1 MPASVAVQRLNA
13 QLSRARIAKWDFEE
27 ATSYLLALRGRR
39 LTVIRRALLTSAIV
53 AYSRPFTQNETD
65 SNSNAT
71 PQLSVNIKAILSA
84 KQLELHEL
92 LITLRHKALAH
103 SSYAFKP
110 VGRVKGS
117 KRGFLLSGRPFDV
130 LSQPLDHKE
139 LITMC
144 AKLEAHCE
152 NKMFS
157 LNRQI
162 ARHES
167 AALNPAPRH
176 PLP

>member
-1 MPASVAVQRLNA
+1 MNVEPHMSVPAAVQRLNA

-39 LTVIRRALLTSAIV
+39 LIVIRRALLTSAIV

-65 SNSNAT
+65 SNPNAT
-71 PQLSVNIKAILSA
+71 SQLSVSLKKLLSA
-84 KQLELHEL
+84 REVELHEL
-92 LITLRHKALAH
+92 LIALRHKALAH
-103 SSYAFKP
+103 SSYSLKP
-110 VGRVKGS
+110 VGRVQGS
-117 KRGFLLSGRPFDV
+117 NRGFLLAGRPFDV

-162 ARHES
+162 ASHEG
-167 AALNPAPRH
+167 AA
-176 PLP
+176 